1 MDSIVIPWKIGSGNI
16 IISEANGE
24 ILISSDTNS
33 SVEREQLLTFR
44 TLVGNKTASLL
55 VIQKGERV
63 ILRDADGLIL
73 RDNTQNIL
81 TAKMN

>member
-63 ILRDADGLIL
+63 ILRDVDGLIL

>member
-63 ILRDADGLIL
+63 ILRDVNGLVL
-73 RDNTQNIL
+73 RDSAHGIL
-81 TAKMN
+81 TANME